1 MSAVPLHQRIL
12 LPAGHL
18 AHQPDRPSLLQQHRA
33 VLLRLLQQQHRLP
46 HRQALLPHRARSVC
60 CFRPSS
66 RIAASRAYVITT
78 MSSMSVATAAST
90 SSTLRSR
97 TTTMRRFL
105 STTRM
110 KPCRS
115 SPSMRSP
122 ASGLRIR
129 GCGLVHSS
137 RLQYKGAVLHA
148 LLDSSSTH
156 NFINI
161 AAACHSGMPIRPC
174 MGLRVGIAN
183 GDKIDCEGRTL
194 DVPITIGME
203 AFSISCYAIPLG
215 SFDVILGVEYLR
227 TLGPILWHFDDLCM
241 AFWRGDRWVFCNTQ
255 RSTRGS
261 NNQYKMT
268 NYKFRCGVVVF
279 TRRRN
284 SYVVSPSLFY
294 ACYLGR
300 RKVKEVKKNF
310 RCGRR
315 CSLLGRTSF
324 RKDDGQIHVQASCK
338 Q

>member
-1 MSAVPLHQRIL
+1 MSLAELQDRRKQSLCYNCDEQYVRGHHCQRLFYIEVADYDNEEIPEHDIDEATIISLHAFTGIRTE
-12 LPAGHL
+12 
-18 AHQPDRPSLLQQHRA
+18 D
-33 VLLRLLQQQHRLP
+33 
-46 HRQALLPHRARSVC
+46 
-60 CFRPSS
+60 
-66 RIAASRAYVITT
+66 T
-78 MSSMSVATAAST
+78 MQ
-90 SSTLRSR
+90 LN
-97 TTTMRRFL
+97 
-105 STTRM
+105 
-110 KPCRS
+110 
-115 SPSMRSP
+115 
-122 ASGLRIR
+122 I
-129 GCGLVHSS
+129 
-137 RLQYKGAVLHA
+137 QYKGAVLRA
-148 LLDSSSTH
+148 LLDSGSTH
-156 NFINI
+156 NFINS
-161 AAACHSGMPIRPC
+161 ATTCHLGMPIRPC
-174 MGLRVGIAN
+174 TGLRVGVAN
-183 GDKIDCEGRTL
+183 SDKIACEGRTL